1 MLGCCF
7 FCICCTAQS
16 FSFLYYPGKT
26 LISFNCTFFSAILG
40 VCSLCYP
47 ADSGGF
53 PWFGK
58 FAYPLYWQQSRSPSR
73 TDYCFRLPERPSA
86 PTNGWKTQAACTR
99 KGVLPSVR
107 QMERSFVNNGG
118 KSSARMN
125 VLVRIYRYC
134 CYDWW
139 HEKGTVQVVKVVFAE
154 CRLP

>member
-1 MLGCCF
+1 MILPGELQALALGVLSFFFSLLAHTHTHKRNRTINNFPRCLAAF

-16 FSFLYYPGKT
+16 FSFHYYPGKT

-53 PWFGK
+53 PWIGK

-86 PTNGWKTQAACTR
+86 PTNGWKTQAAYTR
-99 KGVLPSVR
+99 KGVRRPSDR
-107 QMERSFVNNGG
+107 WNDHS
-118 KSSARMN
+118 
-125 VLVRIYRYC
+125 
-134 CYDWW
+134 
-139 HEKGTVQVVKVVFAE
+139 
-154 CRLP
+154 